1 MEFIQDLYEAR
12 LTRNDQNVRVLTYTD
27 CCERLYLSLLILEVL
42 RRFPNSAPAAKQYAQ
57 NTGKYAG
64 FDMFRMAGTDLYNFI
79 YFVNGDEKALNK
91 LKDPGAAA
99 QMRKRTTLPTMV
111 VNRYLAK
118 LANGSNITDSAQ
130 MLISVEN
137 SLSISNQEY
146 KQVRRNITNL
156 SSLSTALVKKTVTRL
171 VIAARAKLRT
181 SDIIDDLEK
190 LTVLKDLET
199 STVIDTEPT
208 VSVAD
213 IPTDALSDVANY
225 KFLVGNSNLV
235 MARKV
240 VQLATQ
246 GVSIPG
252 SFVKGYLPIIKIVHD
267 IVRAGPAYINQL
279 RVLHKRAQKT
289 LKD

>member
-1 MEFIQDLYEAR
+1 MEFLQDLYEAR
-12 LTRNDQNVRVLTYTD
+12 LTRNDQNIRVLTYTD

-42 RRFPNSAPAAKQYAQ
+42 RKFPTSANAAKQYAQ

-64 FDMFRMAGTDLYNFI
+64 FNMFRMSGTDLYNFI

-199 STVIDTEPT
+199 SSVIDTEPT

>member
-1 MEFIQDLYEAR
+1 MDFIQEIHEAR
-12 LTRNDQNVRVLTYTD
+12 LTRNDQNIRVLTYTD
-27 CCERLYLSLLILEVL
+27 CCERLYLSLLILELL
-42 RRFPNSAPAAKQYAQ
+42 RKFPTSANAAKQYAQ

-64 FDMFRMAGTDLYNFI
+64 FNMFRMSGTDLYNFI

-99 QMRKRTTLPTMV
+99 QMRRRTTLPTMV

-137 SLSISNQEY
+137 SLGISNQEY

-171 VIAARAKLRT
+171 VIAARAKLRI
-181 SDIIDDLEK
+181 SDIIDDLER

-199 STVIDTEPT
+199 SSVIDTEPT

-252 SFVKGYLPIIKIVHD
+252 SFVKGYLPIIKMVHD

>member
-1 MEFIQDLYEAR
+1 MEFIQELHEAR
-12 LTRNDQNVRVLTYTD
+12 LTRNDQNLRVLTYTD
-27 CCERLYLSLLILEVL
+27 CCERLYLSLLILEIL
-42 RRFPNSAPAAKQYAQ
+42 RKFPVSSRSAKQYAQ

-64 FDMFRMAGTDLYNFI
+64 FNMFRMSGTDLYNFI

-99 QMRKRTTLPTMV
+99 QMRRRTTLPTMV

-130 MLISVEN
+130 MLINVEN

-156 SSLSTALVKKTVTRL
+156 SNLSTSVVKKTVTRL

-199 STVIDTEPT
+199 SSVIDTEPT

-252 SFVKGYLPIIKIVHD
+252 SFVKGYLPIIKMVHD

>member
-1 MEFIQDLYEAR
+1 MEFLQDLYEAR
-12 LTRNDQNVRVLTYTD
+12 LTRNDQNIRVLTYTD

-42 RRFPNSAPAAKQYAQ
+42 RKFPTSANAAKQYAQ

-64 FDMFRMAGTDLYNFI
+64 FNMFRMSGTDLYNFI

-99 QMRKRTTLPTMV
+99 QMRRRTTLPTMV

-199 STVIDTEPT
+199 SSVIDTEPT

-252 SFVKGYLPIIKIVHD
+252 SFVKGYLPIIKMVHD

>member
-1 MEFIQDLYEAR
+1 M
-12 LTRNDQNVRVLTYTD
+12 
-27 CCERLYLSLLILEVL
+27 S
-42 RRFPNSAPAAKQYAQ
+42 
-57 NTGKYAG
+57 
-64 FDMFRMAGTDLYNFI
+64 GTDLYNFI

-99 QMRKRTTLPTMV
+99 QMRRRTTLPTMV

-199 STVIDTEPT
+199 SSVIDTEPT

-252 SFVKGYLPIIKIVHD
+252 SFVKGYLPIIKMVHD

>member
-1 MEFIQDLYEAR
+1 MIIYI
-12 LTRNDQNVRVLTYTD
+12 
-27 CCERLYLSLLILEVL
+27 C
-42 RRFPNSAPAAKQYAQ
+42 
-57 NTGKYAG
+57 
-64 FDMFRMAGTDLYNFI
+64 NFI

-137 SLSISNQEY
+137 SLSINNQEY

-156 SSLSTALVKKTVTRL
+156 SNLSTSIVKKTVTRL

-199 STVIDTEPT
+199 SSVIDTEPT

-252 SFVKGYLPIIKIVHD
+252 SFVKGYLPIIKMVHD

>member
-1 MEFIQDLYEAR
+1 MEFIQELHEAR
-12 LTRNDQNVRVLTYTD
+12 LTRNDQNLRVLTYTD
-27 CCERLYLSLLILEVL
+27 CCERLYLSLLILEIL
-42 RRFPNSAPAAKQYAQ
+42 RKFPVSSRAAKQYAQ

-64 FDMFRMAGTDLYNFI
+64 FNMFRMSGTDLYNFI

-99 QMRKRTTLPTMV
+99 QMRRRTTLPTMV

-130 MLISVEN
+130 MLINVEN

-156 SSLSTALVKKTVTRL
+156 SNLSTSVVKKTVTRL

-199 STVIDTEPT
+199 SSVIDTEPT

>member
-1 MEFIQDLYEAR
+1 MEFLQDLYEAR
-12 LTRNDQNVRVLTYTD
+12 LTRNDQNIRVLTYTD

-42 RRFPNSAPAAKQYAQ
+42 RKFPTSANAAKQYAQ

-64 FDMFRMAGTDLYNFI
+64 FNMFRMSGTDLYNFI

-99 QMRKRTTLPTMV
+99 QMRRRTTLPTMV

-171 VIAARAKLRT
+171 VIAARAKQ
-181 SDIIDDLEK
+181 
-190 LTVLKDLET
+190 V
-199 STVIDTEPT
+199 
-208 VSVAD
+208 
-213 IPTDALSDVANY
+213 
-225 KFLVGNSNLV
+225 
-235 MARKV
+235 
-240 VQLATQ
+240 
-246 GVSIPG
+246 
-252 SFVKGYLPIIKIVHD
+252 
-267 IVRAGPAYINQL
+267 
-279 RVLHKRAQKT
+279 
-289 LKD
+289 

>member
-1 MEFIQDLYEAR
+1 MDFIQDLYEAR
-12 LTRNDQNVRVLTYTD
+12 LTRNDQNLRVLTYTD
-27 CCERLYLSLLILEVL
+27 CCERLYLSLLILELL
-42 RRFPNSAPAAKQYAQ
+42 RKFPTSSPAARRYAQ
-57 NTGKYAG
+57 DSGKYAG

-99 QMRKRTTLPTMV
+99 QMRRRTTLPTMA

-118 LANGSNITDSAQ
+118 LANGSDIRDSAQ
-130 MLISVEN
+130 ILINVEN

>member
-1 MEFIQDLYEAR
+1 MDFIQEIHEAR
-12 LTRNDQNVRVLTYTD
+12 LTRNDQNIRVLTYTD
-27 CCERLYLSLLILEVL
+27 CCERLYLSLLILELL
-42 RRFPNSAPAAKQYAQ
+42 RKFPTSTNAAKQYAQ

-64 FDMFRMAGTDLYNFI
+64 FNMFRMSGTDLYNFI

-199 STVIDTEPT
+199 SSVIDTEPT

-252 SFVKGYLPIIKIVHD
+252 SFVKGYLPIIKMVHD

>member
-1 MEFIQDLYEAR
+1 MQFIQELHEAR
-12 LTRNDQNVRVLTYTD
+12 LTRNDQNLRVLTYTD

-42 RRFPNSAPAAKQYAQ
+42 RKFPTSASAAKQYAQ

-64 FDMFRMAGTDLYNFI
+64 FNMFRMSGTDLYNFI

-91 LKDPGAAA
+91 LKDPGAAR
-99 QMRKRTTLPTMV
+99 QMRQRTTLPTMV

-118 LANGSNITDSAQ
+118 LANGSDITDSAQ

-199 STVIDTEPT
+199 
-208 VSVAD
+208 
-213 IPTDALSDVANY
+213 
-225 KFLVGNSNLV
+225 
-235 MARKV
+235 
-240 VQLATQ
+240 
-246 GVSIPG
+246 
-252 SFVKGYLPIIKIVHD
+252 
-267 IVRAGPAYINQL
+267 
-279 RVLHKRAQKT
+279 
-289 LKD
+289 

>member
-1 MEFIQDLYEAR
+1 MEFIQDLHEAR
-12 LTRNDQNVRVLTYTD
+12 LTRNDQNLRVLTYTD
-27 CCERLYLSLLILEVL
+27 CCERLYLSLLILEIL
-42 RRFPNSAPAAKQYAQ
+42 RKFPVSSGAAKQYAQ

-64 FDMFRMAGTDLYNFI
+64 FNMFRMSGTDLYNFI

>member
-1 MEFIQDLYEAR
+1 MEFLQDLYEAR
-12 LTRNDQNVRVLTYTD
+12 LTRNDQNIRVLTYTD

-42 RRFPNSAPAAKQYAQ
+42 RKFPTSANAAKQYAQ

-64 FDMFRMAGTDLYNFI
+64 FNMFRMSGTDLYNFI

-199 STVIDTEPT
+199 SSVIDTEPT

-252 SFVKGYLPIIKIVHD
+252 SFVKGYLPIIKMVHD

>member
-1 MEFIQDLYEAR
+1 MDFIQDLYEAR
-12 LTRNDQNVRVLTYTD
+12 LTRNDQNLRVLTYTD
-27 CCERLYLSLLILEVL
+27 CCERLYLSLLILELL
-42 RRFPNSAPAAKQYAQ
+42 RKFPTSSPAARRYAQ
-57 NTGKYAG
+57 DSGKYAG

-79 YFVNGDEKALNK
+79 YFVNGDERALSK

-99 QMRKRTTLPTMV
+99 QMRKRTTLPTMA

-118 LANGSNITDSAQ
+118 LANGTDIRDAAQ
-130 MLISVEN
+130 ILISVEN

-156 SSLSTALVKKTVTRL
+156 SSLSTAVVKKTVTRL

-190 LTVLKDLET
+190 LTVIKDLET
-199 STVIDTEPT
+199 SSVIDTEPT

-252 SFVKGYLPIIKIVHD
+252 SFVKGYLPIIKMVHD

>member
-1 MEFIQDLYEAR
+1 MDFIQEIHEAR
-12 LTRNDQNVRVLTYTD
+12 LTRNDQNIRVLTYTD
-27 CCERLYLSLLILEVL
+27 CCERLYLSLLILELL
-42 RRFPNSAPAAKQYAQ
+42 RKFPTSANAAKQYAQ

-64 FDMFRMAGTDLYNFI
+64 FNMFRMSGTDLYNFI

-99 QMRKRTTLPTMV
+99 QMRRRTTLPTMV

-171 VIAARAKLRT
+171 VIAARAKLRI
-181 SDIIDDLEK
+181 SDIIDDLER

-199 STVIDTEPT
+199 SSVIDTEPT

-252 SFVKGYLPIIKIVHD
+252 SFVKGYLPIIKMVHD

>member
-1 MEFIQDLYEAR
+1 MDFIQEIHEAR
-12 LTRNDQNVRVLTYTD
+12 LTRNDQNIRVLTYND
-27 CCERLYLSLLILEVL
+27 CCERLYLSLLILELL
-42 RRFPNSAPAAKQYAQ
+42 RKFPTSANAAKQYAQ

-64 FDMFRMAGTDLYNFI
+64 FNMFRMSGTDLYNFI

-199 STVIDTEPT
+199 SSVIDTEPT

-252 SFVKGYLPIIKIVHD
+252 SFVKGYLPIIKMVHD

>member
-1 MEFIQDLYEAR
+1 MQFIQELHEAR
-12 LTRNDQNVRVLTYTD
+12 LTRNDQNLRVLTYTD

-42 RRFPNSAPAAKQYAQ
+42 RKFPTSASAAKKYAQ

-64 FDMFRMAGTDLYNFI
+64 FNMFRMSGTDLYNFI

-99 QMRKRTTLPTMV
+99 QMRRRTTLPTMV

-199 STVIDTEPT
+199 SSVIDTEPT

-252 SFVKGYLPIIKIVHD
+252 SFVKGYLPIIKMVHD

-279 RVLHKRAQKT
+279 RVLQKRAQKT

>member
-99 QMRKRTTLPTMV
+99 QMRRRTTLPTMA

-118 LANGSNITDSAQ
+118 LANGSDIRDSAQ
-130 MLISVEN
+130 ILINVEN

>member
-99 QMRKRTTLPTMV
+99 QMRGRTTLPTMA

-118 LANGSNITDSAQ
+118 LANGSDIRDSAQ
-130 MLISVEN
+130 ILINVEN

>member
-1 MEFIQDLYEAR
+1 MEFIQELHEAR
-12 LTRNDQNVRVLTYTD
+12 LTRNDQNLRVLTYTD
-27 CCERLYLSLLILEVL
+27 CCERLYLSLLILEIL
-42 RRFPNSAPAAKQYAQ
+42 RKFPVSSGAAKQYAQ

-64 FDMFRMAGTDLYNFI
+64 FNMFRMSGTDLYNFI

-137 SLSISNQEY
+137 SLSINNQEY

-156 SSLSTALVKKTVTRL
+156 SNLSTSIVKKTVTRL

-199 STVIDTEPT
+199 SSVIDTEPT

-252 SFVKGYLPIIKIVHD
+252 SFVKGYLPIIKMVHD

>member
-1 MEFIQDLYEAR
+1 MEFLQDLYEAR
-12 LTRNDQNVRVLTYTD
+12 LTRNDQNIRVLTYTD

-42 RRFPNSAPAAKQYAQ
+42 RKFPTSANAAKQYAQ

-64 FDMFRMAGTDLYNFI
+64 FNMFRMSGTDLYNFI

-99 QMRKRTTLPTMV
+99 QMRRRTTLPTMV

-199 STVIDTEPT
+199 SSVIDTEPT

>member
-99 QMRKRTTLPTMV
+99 QMRRRTTLPTMA

-118 LANGSNITDSAQ
+118 LANGSDIRDSAQ
-130 MLISVEN
+130 ILINVEN

-199 STVIDTEPT
+199 SSVIDTEPT

-252 SFVKGYLPIIKIVHD
+252 SFVKGYLPIIKMVHD

>member
-1 MEFIQDLYEAR
+1 MDFIQEIHEAR
-12 LTRNDQNVRVLTYTD
+12 LTRNDQNIRVLTYTD
-27 CCERLYLSLLILEVL
+27 CCERLYLSLLILELL
-42 RRFPNSAPAAKQYAQ
+42 RQFPTSTNAAKQYAQ

-64 FDMFRMAGTDLYNFI
+64 FNMFRMSGTDLYNFI

-137 SLSISNQEY
+137 SLSINNQEY

-156 SSLSTALVKKTVTRL
+156 SNLSTSIVKKTVTRL

-199 STVIDTEPT
+199 SSVIDTEPT

-252 SFVKGYLPIIKIVHD
+252 SFVKGYLPIIKMVHD

>member
-1 MEFIQDLYEAR
+1 MDFIQEIHEAR
-12 LTRNDQNVRVLTYTD
+12 LTRNDQNIRVLTYTE
-27 CCERLYLSLLILEVL
+27 CCERLYLSLLILELL
-42 RRFPNSAPAAKQYAQ
+42 RKFPTSANAAKQYAQ

-64 FDMFRMAGTDLYNFI
+64 FNMFRMSGTDLYNFI

-199 STVIDTEPT
+199 SSVIDTEPT

-252 SFVKGYLPIIKIVHD
+252 SFVKGYLPIIKMVHD

>member
-1 MEFIQDLYEAR
+1 MEFLQDLYEAR
-12 LTRNDQNVRVLTYTD
+12 LTRNDQNIRVLTYTD
-27 CCERLYLSLLILEVL
+27 CCERLYLSLLILELL
-42 RRFPNSAPAAKQYAQ
+42 RKFPTSANAAKQYAQ

-64 FDMFRMAGTDLYNFI
+64 FNMFRMSGTDLYNFI

-199 STVIDTEPT
+199 SSVIDTEPT

-252 SFVKGYLPIIKIVHD
+252 SFVKGYLPIIKMVHD

>member
-1 MEFIQDLYEAR
+1 MEFLQDLYEAR
-12 LTRNDQNVRVLTYTD
+12 LTRNDQNIRVLTYTD

-42 RRFPNSAPAAKQYAQ
+42 RKFPTSANAAKQYAQ

-64 FDMFRMAGTDLYNFI
+64 FNMFRMSGTDLYNFI

-99 QMRKRTTLPTMV
+99 QMRRRTTLPTMV

-199 STVIDTEPT
+199 SSVIDTEPT

-252 SFVKGYLPIIKIVHD
+252 SFVKGYLPIIKMVHD
-267 IVRAGPAYINQL
+267 IVRAGPAFINQL
-279 RVLHKRAQKT
+279 RVLHKRAQKST
-289 LKD
+289 KD

>member
-1 MEFIQDLYEAR
+1 MEFIQELHEAR
-12 LTRNDQNVRVLTYTD
+12 LTRNDQNLRVLTYTD
-27 CCERLYLSLLILEVL
+27 CCERLYLSLLILEIL
-42 RRFPNSAPAAKQYAQ
+42 RKFPVSSGAAKQYAQ

-64 FDMFRMAGTDLYNFI
+64 FNMFRMSGTDLYNFI

-199 STVIDTEPT
+199 SSVIDTEPT

-252 SFVKGYLPIIKIVHD
+252 SFVKGYLPIIKMVHD

>member
-99 QMRKRTTLPTMV
+99 QMRRRTTLPTMA

-118 LANGSNITDSAQ
+118 LANGSDIRDSAQ
-130 MLISVEN
+130 ILINVEN

-279 RVLHKRAQKT
+279 RVLHKRAQKST
-289 LKD
+289 KD

>member
-1 MEFIQDLYEAR
+1 MEFIQELHEAR
-12 LTRNDQNVRVLTYTD
+12 LTRNDQNLRVLTYTD
-27 CCERLYLSLLILEVL
+27 CCERLYLSLLILEIL
-42 RRFPNSAPAAKQYAQ
+42 RKFPVSSRSAKQYAQ

-64 FDMFRMAGTDLYNFI
+64 FNMFRMSGTDLYNFI

-99 QMRKRTTLPTMV
+99 QMRRRTTLPTMV

-130 MLISVEN
+130 MLINVEN

-156 SSLSTALVKKTVTRL
+156 SNLSTSVVKKTVTRL

-199 STVIDTEPT
+199 SSVIDTEPT

>member
-1 MEFIQDLYEAR
+1 MDFIQEIHEAR
-12 LTRNDQNVRVLTYTD
+12 LTRNDQNIRVLTYTD
-27 CCERLYLSLLILEVL
+27 CCERLYLSLLILELL
-42 RRFPNSAPAAKQYAQ
+42 RKFPTSANAAKQYAQ

-64 FDMFRMAGTDLYNFI
+64 FNMFRMSGTDLYNFI
-79 YFVNGDEKALNK
+79 YFVNGDEKAINK

-99 QMRKRTTLPTMV
+99 QMRRRTTLPTMV

-118 LANGSNITDSAQ
+118 LANGTNITDSAQ

-171 VIAARAKLRT
+171 VIAARAKLRI

-199 STVIDTEPT
+199 SSVIDTEPT

-252 SFVKGYLPIIKIVHD
+252 SFVKGYLPIIKMVHD

>member
-1 MEFIQDLYEAR
+1 M
-12 LTRNDQNVRVLTYTD
+12 
-27 CCERLYLSLLILEVL
+27 
-42 RRFPNSAPAAKQYAQ
+42 
-57 NTGKYAG
+57 
-64 FDMFRMAGTDLYNFI
+64 
-79 YFVNGDEKALNK
+79 
-91 LKDPGAAA
+91 
-99 QMRKRTTLPTMV
+99 
-111 VNRYLAK
+111 
-118 LANGSNITDSAQ
+118 
-130 MLISVEN
+130 
-137 SLSISNQEY
+137 
-146 KQVRRNITNL
+146 
-156 SSLSTALVKKTVTRL
+156 VKKTVTRL

>member
-42 RRFPNSAPAAKQYAQ
+42 RKFPTSSPAARRYAQ
-57 NTGKYAG
+57 DSGKYAG

-99 QMRKRTTLPTMV
+99 QMRRRTTLPTMA

-118 LANGSNITDSAQ
+118 LANGSDIRDSAQ
-130 MLISVEN
+130 ILINVEN

>member
-99 QMRKRTTLPTMV
+99 QMRRRTTLPTMA

-118 LANGSNITDSAQ
+118 LANGSDIRDSAQ
-130 MLISVEN
+130 ILINVEN

-156 SSLSTALVKKTVTRL
+156 SNLSTALVKKTVTRL

-181 SDIIDDLEK
+181 SDIIDDLDK

>member
-1 MEFIQDLYEAR
+1 MDFIQEIHEAR
-12 LTRNDQNVRVLTYTD
+12 LTRNDQNIRVLTYTD
-27 CCERLYLSLLILEVL
+27 CCERLYLSLLILELL
-42 RRFPNSAPAAKQYAQ
+42 RKFPTSANAAKQYAQ

-64 FDMFRMAGTDLYNFI
+64 FNMFRMSGTDLYNFI

-99 QMRKRTTLPTMV
+99 QMRRRTTLPTMV

-156 SSLSTALVKKTVTRL
+156 SSLSTVLVKKTVTRL
-171 VIAARAKLRT
+171 VIAARAKLRI
-181 SDIIDDLEK
+181 SDIIDDLER

-199 STVIDTEPT
+199 SSVIDTEPT